1 LAFVADFGT
10 QIFHLKNKF
19 DMENNTSINREN
31 SNGANRLLY
40 AVPPERTM
48 ELCKAVL
55 DYLGSRLNQDIEPKP
70 SLNSVACLAADIM
83 KELRKA

>member
-1 LAFVADFGT
+1 
-10 QIFHLKNKF
+10 
-19 DMENNTSINREN
+19 MESETLINHEN
-31 SNGANRLLY
+31 GNDPNRLLY

-55 DYLGSRLNQDIEPKP
+55 DYLGSKLSQDIEPKP

-83 KELRKA
+83 KELRRA

>member
-1 LAFVADFGT
+1 
-10 QIFHLKNKF
+10 
-19 DMENNTSINREN
+19 MENKTSTNNEN
-31 SNGANRLLY
+31 GNDANRLLY

-55 DYLGSRLNQDIEPKP
+55 DYLGSKLSQDIEPKP

-83 KELRKA
+83 KELRQA

>member
-1 LAFVADFGT
+1 MKLENENLNETQNGT
-10 QIFHLKNKF
+10 FAKPMLN
-19 DMENNTSINREN
+19 
-31 SNGANRLLY
+31 

-55 DYLGSRLNQDIEPKP
+55 DYLGSRLSQDIEPKP
-70 SLNSVACLAADIM
+70 SLNSVACLASDIM

>member
-1 LAFVADFGT
+1 MFT
-10 QIFHLKNKF
+10 IKNKD
-19 DMENNTSINREN
+19 DMSTNVEGQ
-31 SNGANRLLY
+31 NGSPNDAKPVLY

-55 DYLGSRLNQDIEPKP
+55 DHLGSKLNQDIEPKP
-70 SLNSVACLAADIM
+70 SLNSVACLAFDIM